1 MTIKSP
7 KDAADAMLNCC
18 LPNGARLI
26 DFTYM
31 GGHVRTGVVLA
42 EQKGVQPYV
51 TWEFY
56 RKDFSTTSYGHYF
69 KSLVAAACDYE
80 ERKQKYEQE

>member
-7 KDAADAMLNCC
+7 SDAANAMKNMQ

-26 DFTYM
+26 DFTYV
-31 GGHVRTGVVLA
+31 GEFTRLGVVLA
-42 EQKGVQPYV
+42 EMSGVQPYV

-69 KSLVAAACDYE
+69 KTLSEAAKDYE
-80 ERKQKYEQE
+80 ERVQEL

>member
-1 MTIKSP
+1 MTIESP
-7 KDAADAMLNCC
+7 SDAAYAIKNMQ

-26 DFTYM
+26 DFTYV
-31 GGHVRTGVVLA
+31 GEFTRQGVVLA
-42 EQKGVQPYV
+42 KMGGVQPYV

-69 KSLVAAACDYE
+69 RTLAEAAKDYE
-80 ERKQKYEQE
+80 ERVKKL